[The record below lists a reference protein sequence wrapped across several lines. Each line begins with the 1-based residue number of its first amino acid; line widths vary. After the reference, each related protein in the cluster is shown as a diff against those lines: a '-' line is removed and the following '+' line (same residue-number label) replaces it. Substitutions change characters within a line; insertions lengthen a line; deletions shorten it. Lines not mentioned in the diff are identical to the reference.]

1 MSILR
6 KKKGV
11 KPENSSI
18 TVRRMD
24 FVFDENVPRYWA
36 DNSPFLTHTL
46 NALSATF
53 PVGERFFVD
62 AVRHYRDRIT
72 NPQLKKEVS
81 AFIGQEAMH
90 AKEHESYNDHAAA
103 HGFDMASIEQEIASR
118 IAFMKANLSPE
129 RQLAITCA
137 LEHFTAIMAEAMLT
151 TPDMY
156 EGFHPSIAKL
166 WLWHAVEENEHK
178 AVAFDVYQ
186 EQVGDY
192 WIRVRAMALT
202 TLMFTFNQARFQ
214 TRLMVEDG
222 QLLKPMEW
230 VRGVNRLWGRKGWFR
245 KLIPAYLEYYKRDFH
260 PWDSDTRELLEKWKA
275 ELQLDENAV
284 KKAA

>member
-1 MSILR
+1 MSKSR
-6 KKKGV
+6 AE
-11 KPENSSI
+11 KPQNTSI

-24 FVFDENVPRYWA
+24 FTFDEQVPRYWA
-36 DNSPFLTHTL
+36 DNSPYLTHML

-53 PVGERFFVD
+53 PVGERFFVET
-62 AVRHYRDRIT
+62 VRHYRDRIT
-72 NPQLKKEVS
+72 DPQLKKEVS

-90 AKEHESYNDHAAA
+90 AKEHESYNDYADA
-103 HGFDMASIEQEIASR
+103 HGFDLKGIEAELGGR
-118 IAFMKANLSPE
+118 IEFIKSNLPPE

-156 EGFHPSIAKL
+156 ENLHPSMAKL

-178 AVAFDVYQ
+178 GVAFDVYQ

-202 TLMFTFNQARFQ
+202 TFMFTFNQTRFQ
-214 TRLMVEDG
+214 TRLMIEDG
-222 QLLKPMEW
+222 QLFKPMAW
-230 VRGVNRLWGRKGWFR
+230 VKGVNRLWGRRGWFR
-245 KLIPAYLEYYKRDFH
+245 KLVPAYLEYYKPGFH

-275 ELQLDENAV
+275 ELKLDEQAI

>member
-1 MSILR
+1 M
-6 KKKGV
+6 KKSAAQ
-11 KPENSSI
+11 KPENTSI

-24 FVFDENVPRYWA
+24 FVFDEKVPRYWA
-36 DNSPFLTHTL
+36 DNSPYLTHML

-53 PVGERFFVD
+53 PVGERFFVET
-62 AVRHYRDRIT
+62 VRHYRDRIMD
-72 NPQLKKEVS
+72 PQLKKEVS

-90 AKEHESYNDHAAA
+90 AKEHESYNDHASA
-103 HGFDMASIEQEIASR
+103 HGFDMSGIEAEIAGR
-118 IAFMKANLSPE
+118 IEFMKKNLSPE
-129 RQLAITCA
+129 RQLAVTCA

-156 EGFHPSIAKL
+156 ENLHPSMARL

-178 AVAFDVYQ
+178 GVAFDVYQ

-202 TLMFTFNQARFQ
+202 TLMFTFNQTRFQ
-214 TRLMVEDG
+214 TRLMIEDG
-222 QLLKPMEW
+222 QLFKPMAW
-230 VRGVNRLWGRKGWFR
+230 ARGVNRLWGRRGWFR
-245 KLIPAYLEYYKRDFH
+245 KLVPAYLEYYKRDFH

-275 ELQLDENAV
+275 ELKLDEQAI